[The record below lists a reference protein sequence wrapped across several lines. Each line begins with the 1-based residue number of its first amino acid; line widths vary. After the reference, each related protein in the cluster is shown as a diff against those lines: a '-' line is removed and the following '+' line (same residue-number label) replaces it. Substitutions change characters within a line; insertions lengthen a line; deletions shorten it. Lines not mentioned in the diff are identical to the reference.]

1 VYNSVFVTN
10 NVIEVNILKT
20 NKDILASVMKTTQ
33 MGQVGI
39 RCVSNYVSRVDLKK
53 ALQDQLQ
60 EYDSIEREANKIASL
75 RGWDLKDLDP
85 MAKAMSKMYARTN
98 LSFGNVDSK
107 VAAMMIQGNTRG
119 MIKGLKN
126 LHHSQCADAR
136 INTVSQRLLDCEA
149 ANIKQ
154 MQDFV

>member
-1 VYNSVFVTN
+1 MKS
-10 NVIEVNILKT
+10 
-20 NKDILASVMKTTQ
+20 NKDVLASVLKTTQ

-39 RCVSNYVSRVDLKK
+39 RAVTDHVARVDLKK
-53 ALQDQLQ
+53 ALQDQLS
-60 EYDSIEREANKIASL
+60 EYDAIEREANAIAAQ

-85 MAKAMSKMYARTN
+85 MAKLMSKMYTRTN
-98 LSFGNVDSK
+98 LTFGNVDSK

-126 LHHSQCADAR
+126 LHHCKDTDSR
-136 INTVSQRLLDCEA
+136 IYTVSQKLLDCEA

-154 MQDFV
+154 MQGFL

>member
-1 VYNSVFVTN
+1 MKS
-10 NVIEVNILKT
+10 
-20 NKDILASVMKTTQ
+20 NKDVLASVLKTTQ

-39 RCVSNYVSRVDLKK
+39 RAVTNYVVRADLKK
-53 ALQDQLQ
+53 ELQDQLQ
-60 EYDSIEREANKIASL
+60 EYDAIEREAVAIANL

-85 MAKAMSKMYARTN
+85 MAKIMSKMYSRSN
-98 LSFGNVDSK
+98 LAFGKADSK

-126 LHHSQCADAR
+126 LHQCQNTDNR
-136 INTVSQRLLDCEA
+136 IKTVSQKLLDCEA

-154 MQDFV
+154 MQGYL